1 MILGMPSQQA
11 SFFHTVID
19 PHLLGGEST
28 HREFHAY
35 GQKAPNDFPQVLL
48 STSPLVVLV
57 LLLVPRFWQWI
68 SRTKDENEDEEE
80 AEVRCS

>member
-1 MILGMPSQQA
+1 MPSQQA

-48 STSPLVVLV
+48 ATNR
-57 LLLVPRFWQWI
+57 PRPPPRPSILAVDF
-68 SRTKDENEDEEE
+68 EDEEE
-80 AEVRCS
+80 AAPEHCCAAEQSWAP

>member
-1 MILGMPSQQA
+1 
-11 SFFHTVID
+11 
-19 PHLLGGEST
+19 
-28 HREFHAY
+28 
-35 GQKAPNDFPQVLL
+35 VLL